1 MNTVFDTAN
10 IAVYGKAV
18 KMDISKVRYT
28 LRYTKK
34 ALRDKGYRNRARYY
48 DAYKTCA
55 VDDKMIMYEA
65 FFGRAITCNPGA
77 LFNYILNDERFKD
90 YTHVW
95 SLEKSE
101 FRSLIVEKYKNY
113 PNVIFVEPA
122 TKEYF
127 RYLSTAKY
135 LINNVTWQAYFT
147 KKDEQVVI
155 NTWHGIPLKSLGYD
169 IPDGKTNVSNIIRNM
184 LFTDYLISP
193 VEYTTENFKKA
204 FKLEGI
210 FPGKIIETGY
220 PRTDMSY
227 NVDKDALEKELKKY
241 GVRYDK
247 TKKLIMYAPT
257 WKGEQYANPNI
268 DTAEY
273 DRFIQAVESAVDL
286 NEYQVLFKP
295 HQIVYKSLVA
305 AGKLKDFYIPATV
318 DTNTLLGATDVLIS
332 DYSSIFFDFLITDK
346 PILFYVPDLADY
358 AETRG
363 LYFSVEDL
371 PGPTTDS
378 LEQLAEWCKNI
389 NDYKSLFDYSKYEN
403 AKKRFVTYDDSN
415 VCQRVVDA
423 VFFGKTDHLIDIEA
437 KTKKKLLFHTDK
449 ILANGISS
457 SMFSLLNHIDTS
469 KYDVS
474 FYAIGPKNSFTM
486 NYLDGIN
493 DDIRVIYRSSAMNVN
508 IKDDVKKEYCLD
520 KAIVSK
526 DDGDFADVYYS
537 AEYKRC
543 FGDARFDYIIN
554 FSGFS
559 AYWAN
564 VYKSQTKA
572 KNIIWMHSVLAS
584 EYNRNVNGKLI
595 FKRNLDNI
603 YKIYKYLDKY
613 VSCSK
618 ITMELNKE
626 LLLNDTNADKFA
638 YMFNLIDYN
647 KINKGVEE
655 YQTVELNSKEYSV
668 AMRDDFNI
676 AVVPT
681 PDKNCKVLATV
692 GRLSPEKNQI
702 SLIKAFARINKENP
716 DTQLYIIGDG
726 PSLEELRECVNE
738 CGMDGKIIL
747 TGNINN
753 PFGLLSKC
761 DCFILPSFYE
771 GQPMVLL
778 EARTLGIP
786 VIMSNFATVRD
797 SSFENGQLI
806 IGMEEDEIYEGLKH
820 FVNGSVPNE
829 YKFDPVAYNE
839 KCLKEFE
846 SCLD

>member
-1 MNTVFDTAN
+1 
-10 IAVYGKAV
+10 
-18 KMDISKVRYT
+18 MDISKLKYAFN
-28 LRYTKK
+28 YAKK
-34 ALRDKGYRNRARYY
+34 ALRDSGYRKRAAYY
-48 DAYKTCA
+48 KEYKSCK

-77 LFNYILNDERFKD
+77 LFNYIFNDERFAD
-90 YTHVW
+90 YTHIW
-95 SLEKSE
+95 SIENSE
-101 FRSLIVEKYKNY
+101 FRDIIVEKYKSY
-113 PNVIFVEPA
+113 DNVIFVEPG
-122 TKEYF
+122 TKDYF
-127 RYLSTAKY
+127 KYLSTAKY
-135 LINNVTWQAYFT
+135 LINNVTWQTYFT
-147 KKDEQVVI
+147 KKDNQVVI

-169 IPDGKTNVSNIIRNM
+169 IPNGKTDVSNIIRNM

-210 FPGKIIETGY
+210 FPGKIIQTGY

-241 GVRYDK
+241 GVKYDK
-247 TKKLIMYAPT
+247 TKKIIMYAPT
-257 WKGEQYANPNI
+257 WKGEQYANPDI

-273 DRFIQAVESAVDL
+273 DRFIQVIENAVDL

-305 AGKLKDFYIPATV
+305 SGKLKDFYIPATV
-318 DTNTLLGATDVLIS
+318 DTNTLLGATDVLVS
-332 DYSSIFFDFLITDK
+332 DYSSIFFDFLITEK
-346 PILFYVPDLADY
+346 PILFYVPDLSEY
-358 AETRG
+358 SESRG
-363 LYFSVEDL
+363 LYFSVDDL
-371 PGPTTDS
+371 PGPTTDN

-389 NDYKSLFDYSKYEN
+389 DNYKSLFDYSKYISARE
-403 AKKRFVTYDDSN
+403 KFVTYDDSN
-415 VCQRVVDA
+415 VCQRVVDT
-423 VFFGKTDHLIDIEA
+423 VFFGKTDYLIDIET

-457 SMFSLLNHIDTS
+457 SMSSLLNNIDTS

-474 FYAIGPKNSFTM
+474 FYAIGAKNSYTM
-486 NYLDGIN
+486 NYLEEIN
-493 DDIRVIYRSSAMNVN
+493 DDIRVIYRASAANSD
-508 IKDDVKKEYCLD
+508 IRDDVKKEYCLD

-526 DDGDFADVYYS
+526 EDGDFADVYYS

-564 VYKSQTKA
+564 VYKSSTNA

-584 EYNRNVNGKLI
+584 EYNRNVNGTLI

-626 LLLNDTNADKFA
+626 LLLDDENADKFG

-647 KINKGVEE
+647 KINKGVKE
-655 YQTVELNSKEYSV
+655 YQTIELNSKEYSV
-668 AMRDDFNI
+668 AMRDDNSI
-676 AVVPT
+676 TVVPT
-681 PDKNCKVLATV
+681 PDRDCKVLATV
-692 GRLSPEKNQI
+692 GRLSNEKNQI
-702 SLIKAFARINKENP
+702 NLIKAFARINRENP
-716 DTQLYIIGDG
+716 DTLLYIIGDG
-726 PSLEELRECVNE
+726 PILDDLRECISE
-738 CGMDGKIIL
+738 CNMNGKVIL

-753 PFGLLSKC
+753 PFGLLNEC
-761 DCFILPSFYE
+761 DCFILPSYYE

-778 EARTLGIP
+778 EARTLGLP

-806 IGMEEDEIYEGLKH
+806 IGMEEDDIYEGLKH
-820 FVNGSVPNE
+820 FVDGSVPNE
-829 YKFDPVAYNE
+829 YKFNPVDYNK
-839 KCLKEFE
+839 KCLEEFE
-846 SCLD
+846 ACLN